1 LRIVVLLALL
11 GATAGV
17 SLAQEGVE
25 SADTF
30 AVDYRNRYRLQ
41 EVVVLP
47 GSARLFLDGALVDSA
62 YYRIDYATGEFRLA
76 DSLDYAADDTIV
88 VAYRSVPV
96 TLKREH
102 RKRSLERRYVEALG
116 DTARVVAAESAFG
129 ADAVFGPEMKR
140 SGMISRGFR
149 LGTNNDL
156 TLQSGF
162 RLQLEGRLAED
173 VSIVA
178 ALTDENTPIQPE
190 GSTERLE
197 ELDKV
202 FIRVEHPNAVGVF
215 GDYDYSKR
223 IGEFDAVER
232 KLQGLTAETRFERA
246 NGFGAFAGSRGK
258 FNTNR
263 FGGIDGVQGPY
274 RLSGTGGS
282 EDIVVVAG
290 SERVFLDGERLTRGE
305 ANDYTIDYATA
316 EITFTVERLIDASS
330 RIVAEFEY
338 ADRRYARN
346 FYGVGADAA
355 FLEDRLRA
363 AVVYHQEGDD
373 KNAPIE
379 ILLSDEDK
387 RALEEAGDDPLKAAR
402 DGAKLA
408 PLDSTG
414 VRDGVYV
421 RVDTTIDG
429 ASRTIYRYDPG
440 SEDAE
445 YLVSFSRV
453 GEGAG
458 DYERVTLGNYRY
470 VGEGAG
476 AYAPVVRLPTPSA
489 ARMAAT
495 RVEAELFEG
504 ATLALDLAGTLNDR
518 NLFSDLDDEDN
529 GAYARNARFDW
540 TIDDADAFGADLGE
554 IALSFRERY
563 VEARFAPLDRFRDV
577 EFERTY
583 DAEGGVGNET
593 LREATAAW
601 RPTETTNLSLGY
613 GSLARGE
620 DLQSDRWNARLEL
633 DEELGAADLR
643 ADAVSSERGS
653 TTSEWLRSEGEGF
666 AKAGVLRPGVE
677 YLVEDRRERAAG
689 DSLSASSHAYYEAA
703 PYAAAEFAGG
713 LTLALGVSR
722 RLERSAL
729 GGELRDASLADG
741 ARFDFEYRGSR
752 RFTTDW
758 RFAIVDKD
766 YYAEFESPT
775 NLDQQTVVV
784 RSRTS
789 ARSDDR
795 AFEASVTYE
804 AAAERAARMERRFVK
819 VEEGA
824 GNYEYLGDLD
834 GDGVSEE
841 SEFEPTAYDGD
852 FIMIETPTDE
862 LFPVVDLA
870 AGGRCKIRLEP
881 LVGATGVGAWLAP
894 ISTETRLRL
903 EEKNKEERVEK
914 IYFLDFSSFLDPE
927 LTMRGY
933 QFVQQDVHLFERE
946 RDFSA
951 RFRFNQRRNLSQFY
965 SGAEF
970 GYRRERSVRVEF
982 APMREIGAKVEFVE
996 EIDNLEGSS
1005 SANRNR
1011 RVEGTE
1017 TSIDFSYRPVPE
1029 VEAGFVVAVGSSRD
1043 ARPDPNVNLETN
1055 AQTLRLRASIGD
1067 AGRLRAE
1074 VERKEYLA
1082 DRVDLAPAFEL
1093 TDGNPFGKNYF
1104 WRVNFDHRFGANL
1117 QATIAYDGRLREGG
1131 DPIHTMRAE
1140 ARAFF

>member
-1 LRIVVLLALL
+1 MRIGLLLAVL
-11 GATAGV
+11 GV
-17 SLAQEGVE
+17 STVAAFAQRGVE

-30 AVDYRNRYRLQ
+30 AVDYRNRYRL
-41 EVVVLP
+41 EEIVVVP
-47 GSARLFLDGALVDSA
+47 GSARFYLDGALLDSA
-62 YYRIDYATGEFRLA
+62 YYSLDYATGEFRLA

-88 VAYRSVPV
+88 VAYRSAPV
-96 TLKREH
+96 SLIRER
-102 RKRSLERRYVEALG
+102 RKRTVERRYVEALG
-116 DTARVVAAESAFG
+116 DTARVVANEAPFG
-129 ADAVFGPEMKR
+129 ADAVFGAEMQR

-156 TLQSGF
+156 SLQSGF

-215 GDYDYSKR
+215 GDYDYAKR

-258 FNTNR
+258 FNTNK
-263 FGGIDGVQGPY
+263 FNGVDGVQGPY

-290 SERVFLDGERLTRGE
+290 SERVFLDGERMKRGE

-346 FYGVGADAA
+346 FYGAGADVA
-355 FLEDRLRA
+355 FLEDRVRA
-363 AVVYHQEGDD
+363 AVVYYQEGDD

-402 DGAKLA
+402 SGVELA
-408 PLDSTG
+408 PFDSAG
-414 VRDGVYV
+414 VRNGVYV

-429 ASRTIYRYDPG
+429 TSKTIYRYDPG
-440 SEDAE
+440 AEEAE
-445 YLVSFSRV
+445 YIVTFSRV
-453 GEGAG
+453 GEGRG

-476 AYAPVVRLPTPSA
+476 AYAPIVQLPTPSA
-489 ARMAAT
+489 ARLAAT
-495 RVEAELFEG
+495 RVEADLFEG
-504 ATLALDLAGTLNDR
+504 ATLALDLAGTLNDK
-518 NLFSDLDDEDN
+518 NLFSDHDDGDN
-529 GAYARNARFDW
+529 GAYARNARLDW
-540 TIDDADAFGADLGE
+540 TIGEASAFGADLGE
-554 IALSFRERY
+554 VALSLRERF
-563 VEARFAPLDRFRDV
+563 VETRFAPLDRFREV

-583 DAEGGVGNET
+583 DAESGAGNET
-593 LREATAAW
+593 LREATLGW

-620 DLQSDRWNARLEL
+620 DFRSERWNARLEL
-633 DEELGAADLR
+633 EEERGAADLK
-643 ADAVSSERGS
+643 ADAVSSK
-653 TTSEWLRSEGEGF
+653 TIATSSDRLRSDGEGYVKF
-666 AKAGVLRPGVE
+666 GALRPGVE
-677 YLVEDRRERAAG
+677 YLVEERRERFGG
-689 DSLSASSHAYYEAA
+689 DSLSAGSYAYYEAA
-703 PYAAAEFAGG
+703 PYASAEIPGG
-713 LTLALGVSR
+713 VLLSLGVSR
-722 RLERSAL
+722 RLERFAL
-729 GGELRDASLADG
+729 AGDLRDASLADG
-741 ARFDFEYRGSR
+741 ARIDLEYRGSR
-752 RFTTDW
+752 RITTDW
-758 RFAIVDKD
+758 RFAIVDKN

-795 AFEASVTYE
+795 AFEASATYE

-819 VEEGA
+819 VENGT

-841 SEFEPTAYDGD
+841 SEFELTAYDGD
-852 FIMIETPTDE
+852 YIVIETPTDE
-862 LFPVVDLA
+862 LFPVVDVA
-870 AGGRCKIRLEP
+870 AGARATIRLEP
-881 LVGATGVGAWLAP
+881 LVGKEGVGAWLAP
-894 ISTETRLRL
+894 ISTETQLRL
-903 EEKNKEERVEK
+903 EEKSKEERVEK
-914 IYFLDFSSFLDPE
+914 IYFLDFASFLDPE

-982 APMREIGAKVEFVE
+982 SPMREIGAKVEFLE
-996 EIDNLEGSS
+996 EI
-1005 SANRNR
+1005 
-1011 RVEGTE
+1011 
-1017 TSIDFSYRPVPE
+1017 
-1029 VEAGFVVAVGSSRD
+1029 
-1043 ARPDPNVNLETN
+1043 
-1055 AQTLRLRASIGD
+1055 
-1067 AGRLRAE
+1067 
-1074 VERKEYLA
+1074 
-1082 DRVDLAPAFEL
+1082 
-1093 TDGNPFGKNYF
+1093 
-1104 WRVNFDHRFGANL
+1104 
-1117 QATIAYDGRLREGG
+1117 
-1131 DPIHTMRAE
+1131 
-1140 ARAFF
+1140 